1 MLNKKLNILLEELDA
16 KQTHKSLRSIKLSG
30 KKIILDIKKN
40 CITSK
45 KNYFIIKLN
54 NKKNLSKNINFIT
67 SLFGQKI
74 NQNYKKDKTLL
85 VTPNTRL
92 INKFK
97 KIQDDKLRYHQTNK
111 GGSIHTDGPQHLN
124 TPKFLLMA
132 SISNNNKGG
141 ESIIVNGKKIFNYI
155 NRKKPK
161 ISKTLQENF
170 FFERRGFNYSSQ
182 NILKSP
188 IFKKKNNIFKFRYLR
203 EYIEAGHSIK
213 RIQLTT
219 KEIEAFN
226 YLDSLLIQKKFQNKY
241 RLNQGDII
249 ILNNYHLAHGRSG
262 FKINFSKQRSLM
274 RVWIR

>member
-67 SLFGQKI
+67 SLFEQKI

-170 FFERRGFNYSSQ
+170 FFERRGFN
-182 NILKSP
+182 
-188 IFKKKNNIFKFRYLR
+188 FKKNNILKKPIFENNKVFSMRYLK
-203 EYIEAGHSIK
+203 EYI
-213 RIQLTT
+213 LTAYKILNKNMT
-219 KEIEAFN
+219 KEQLSAINF
-226 YLDSLLIQKKFQNKY
+226 LDKLLYSKKFQTRFK
-241 RLNQGDII
+241 LNEGEII
-249 ILNNYHLAHGRSG
+249 IINNKVLAHGRTS
-262 FKINFSKQRSLM
+262 FTINESKPRKIL
-274 RVWIR
+274 RVWFN

>member
-1 MLNKKLNILLEELDA
+1 MFNKKLNILLEELDT
-16 KQTHKSLRSIKLSG
+16 KQTNKCLRRIKLNG

-54 NKKNLSKNINFIT
+54 NKKNLSKNIDFIT

-85 VTPNTRL
+85 VTPNTSL
-92 INKFK
+92 INKFR

-141 ESIIVNGKKIFNYI
+141 ETIIVNGKKIFNYI

-170 FFERRGFNYSSQ
+170 FFERRGFNFKNN
-182 NILKSP
+182 NILKKP
-188 IFKKKNNIFKFRYLR
+188 IFENNRVFSMRYLK
-203 EYIEAGHSIK
+203 EYIVTAYKILNK
-213 RIQLTT
+213 NMT
-219 KEIEAFN
+219 KEQISAINF
-226 YLDSLLIQKKFQNKY
+226 LDKLLYSKKFQTRFK
-241 RLNQGDII
+241 LNEGEII
-249 ILNNYHLAHGRSG
+249 IINNKVLAHGRTS
-262 FKINFSKQRSLM
+262 FTINESKPRKIL
-274 RVWIR
+274 RVWFN

>member
-1 MLNKKLNILLEELDA
+1 MFNKKLNILLEELDT
-16 KQTHKSLRSIKLSG
+16 KQTNKCLRRIKLNG

-54 NKKNLSKNINFIT
+54 NKKNLSKNIDFIT

-85 VTPNTRL
+85 VTPNTSL
-92 INKFK
+92 INKFR
-97 KIQDDKLRYHQTNK
+97 KIIDDKLRYHQTNK

-141 ESIIVNGKKIFNYI
+141 ETIIVNGKKIFNYI

-170 FFERRGFNYSSQ
+170 FFERRGFNFKNN
-182 NILKSP
+182 NILKKP
-188 IFKKKNNIFKFRYLR
+188 IFENNRVFSMRYLK
-203 EYIEAGHSIK
+203 EYIVTAYKILNK
-213 RIQLTT
+213 NMT
-219 KEIEAFN
+219 KEQISAINF
-226 YLDSLLIQKKFQNKY
+226 LDKLLYSKKFQTRFK
-241 RLNQGDII
+241 LNEGEII
-249 ILNNYHLAHGRSG
+249 IINNKVLAHGRTS
-262 FKINFSKQRSLM
+262 FTINESKPRKIL
-274 RVWIR
+274 RVWFN

>member
-1 MLNKKLNILLEELDA
+1 MFNKKLNILLEELDT
-16 KQTHKSLRSIKLSG
+16 KQTNKCLRRIKLNG

-54 NKKNLSKNINFIT
+54 NKKNLSKNIDFIT

-85 VTPNTRL
+85 VTPNTSL
-92 INKFK
+92 INKFR

-141 ESIIVNGKKIFNYI
+141 ETIIVNGKKIFNYI

-170 FFERRGFNYSSQ
+170 FFERRGFNFKNN
-182 NILKSP
+182 NILKKP
-188 IFKKKNNIFKFRYLR
+188 IFENNKVFSMRYLK
-203 EYIEAGHSIK
+203 EYIVTAYKILNK
-213 RIQLTT
+213 NMT
-219 KEIEAFN
+219 KEQISAINF
-226 YLDSLLIQKKFQNKY
+226 LDKLLYSKKFQTRFK
-241 RLNQGDII
+241 LNEGEII
-249 ILNNYHLAHGRSG
+249 IINNKVLAHGRTS
-262 FKINFSKQRSLM
+262 FTINESKPRKIL
-274 RVWIR
+274 RVWFN

>member
-1 MLNKKLNILLEELDA
+1 MFNKKLNILLEELDT
-16 KQTHKSLRSIKLSG
+16 KQTNKCLRRIKLNG

-54 NKKNLSKNINFIT
+54 NKKNLSKNIDFIT

-111 GGSIHTDGPQHLN
+111 VGSIHTDGPQHLN

-141 ESIIVNGKKIFNYI
+141 ETIIVNGKKIFNYI

-170 FFERRGFNYSSQ
+170 FFERRGFNFKNN
-182 NILKSP
+182 NILKKP
-188 IFKKKNNIFKFRYLR
+188 IFENNRVFSMRYLK
-203 EYIEAGHSIK
+203 EYIVTAYKILNK
-213 RIQLTT
+213 DMT
-219 KEIEAFN
+219 KEQISAINF
-226 YLDSLLIQKKFQNKY
+226 LDKLLYNKKFQTSDFSINK
-241 RLNQGDII
+241 L
-249 ILNNYHLAHGRSG
+249 HSS
-262 FKINFSKQRSLM
+262 F
-274 RVWIR
+274 

>member
-85 VTPNTRL
+85 GTPNTRL

-170 FFERRGFNYSSQ
+170 FFERRGFN
-182 NILKSP
+182 
-188 IFKKKNNIFKFRYLR
+188 FKKNNILKKPIFENNKVFSMRYLK
-203 EYIEAGHSIK
+203 EYI
-213 RIQLTT
+213 LTAYKILNKNMT
-219 KEIEAFN
+219 KEQLSAINF
-226 YLDSLLIQKKFQNKY
+226 LDKLLYSKKFQTRFK
-241 RLNQGDII
+241 LNEGEII
-249 ILNNYHLAHGRSG
+249 IINNKVLAHGRTS
-262 FKINFSKQRSLM
+262 FTINESKPRKIL
-274 RVWIR
+274 RVWFN

>member
-170 FFERRGFNYSSQ
+170 FFERRGFN
-182 NILKSP
+182 
-188 IFKKKNNIFKFRYLR
+188 FKKNNILKKPIFENNKVFSMRYLK
-203 EYIEAGHSIK
+203 EYI
-213 RIQLTT
+213 LTAYKILNKNMT
-219 KEIEAFN
+219 KEQLSAINF
-226 YLDSLLIQKKFQNKY
+226 LDKLLYSKKFQTRFK
-241 RLNQGDII
+241 LNEGEII
-249 ILNNYHLAHGRSG
+249 IINNKVLAHGRTS
-262 FKINFSKQRSLM
+262 FTINESKPRKIL
-274 RVWIR
+274 RVWFN